1 MQNIGYKGI
10 ELDNSKTSSRGAVGK
25 IKDVLTA
32 GGKLGFNVVLE
43 SLKQGG
49 VENYVKQQ
57 AIESTKKVGRY
68 VHARVADRIRAT
80 LSGRAQN
87 SASTSS
93 SAAIKQN
100 VIGMNGNTSK
110 SLGVGR

>member
-1 MQNIGYKGI
+1 MQNIGYKGFTS
-10 ELDNSKTSSRGAVGK
+10 DNSQDSSRGAVGK

-32 GGKLGFNVVLE
+32 GGKLGFNFVLE
-43 SLKQGG
+43 SLKAGG
-49 VENYVKQQ
+49 FENYVKQQ
-57 AIESTKKVGRY
+57 AIEGSKKVGSY
-68 VHARVADRIRAT
+68 VANSIADRIRAT
-80 LSGRAQN
+80 LSGKAQN